1 MCGLQQSREGQMR
14 ARYLLLVAV
23 GAVAL
28 YGATA
33 VRAAHGDTGRTLT
46 FTAHLLAPRDQHQVD
61 VPPRGLSLGDQVV
74 GAVSLRTHGELF
86 GRALVVCTINDASF
100 QGQQCAITLV
110 LRNGQITVHGG
121 GLDRSL
127 PHSPPPGGPDVFA
140 VTGGTGTYTEAT
152 GTLTIRHG
160 RHADFFIVA
169 LRR

>member
-1 MCGLQQSREGQMR
+1 MR

-28 YGATA
+28 FGATA

-46 FTAHLLAPRDQHQVD
+46 FTAPPPAPRDQHQVD

-100 QGQQCAITLV
+100 QGQQCAFTLV

-121 GLDRSL
+121 GLDRTL
-127 PHSPPPGGPDVFA
+127 PHAPPPGGADVFA
-140 VTGGTGTYTEAT
+140 VTGGTGSYTGAT

-160 RHADFFIVA
+160 RHADFFIVS